1 MPHGW
6 VQLLQT
12 MAGLKTP
19 HEGLVG
25 ALHRHISLDFLKS
38 HHHSDWLYWCLGTQ
52 VSWWLWGWWRVDDD
66 DYGDD
71 DDPDH
76 DIPYKDRILIVHM
89 VYSLGIGDIVMSLS
103 HTSESLLGTMWAGSR
118 SLSDLC
124 QNDDHDLV
132 TMSVRAIL
140 SRPTSRRV
148 SSTLP
153 LASAPQPIWFS
164 PTGKENGNEKC
175 RGCIKK
181 PGGACTCVIFF
192 VSRKKR
198 PLYKG

>member
-1 MPHGW
+1 
-6 VQLLQT
+6 
-12 MAGLKTP
+12 
-19 HEGLVG
+19 
-25 ALHRHISLDFLKS
+25 
-38 HHHSDWLYWCLGTQ
+38 
-52 VSWWLWGWWRVDDD
+52 
-66 DYGDD
+66 
-71 DDPDH
+71 
-76 DIPYKDRILIVHM
+76 
-89 VYSLGIGDIVMSLS
+89 
-103 HTSESLLGTMWAGSR
+103 MWAGSR

-164 PTGKENGNEKC
+164 PTGKETAS

-181 PGGACTCVIFF
+181 PGGACTCVIFCLQEKAASLQGLVPF
-192 VSRKKR
+192 SLFGEEKIR
-198 PLYKG
+198 